1 MSSSRP
7 HLNLSE
13 NLDWYL
19 MLQRLL
25 MLLFIIFGFWNND
38 KTPAF
43 LKALIESQVTISWLS
58 ETVFILPTKHCKMSH
73 GFDSDR
79 RFVGLKGQFR
89 QKSFNSFSSEPL
101 PNIFTNLKDKQNV
114 LFWTPLTFIVWTKPP
129 FGQSLLLWSTEEE
142 KKPYGFGM
150 TFWDDFGRTWVWHP
164 CLEVS
169 ERMDQGYYF

>member
-13 NLDWYL
+13 SLDWYL

-73 GFDSDR
+73 GFDSDSQ
-79 RFVGLKGQFR
+79 FVGLKGQFS
-89 QKSFNSFSSEPL
+89 QK
-101 PNIFTNLKDKQNV
+101 
-114 LFWTPLTFIVWTKPP
+114 
-129 FGQSLLLWSTEEE
+129 
-142 KKPYGFGM
+142 
-150 TFWDDFGRTWVWHP
+150 
-164 CLEVS
+164 
-169 ERMDQGYYF
+169 